1 MSDAYKAVRWVSGWA
16 VVRESDGQ
24 VISGS
29 PLAQVDAVVL
39 AERLNVEVP
48 PRPKGT

>member
-1 MSDAYKAVRWVSGWA
+1 MSDAYKPISWVSGWA

-24 VISGS
+24 IISGT
-29 PLAQVDAVVL
+29 PLSQVDAVVL
-39 AERLNVEVP
+39 AERLNAEVP